1 MKTHKILTV
10 GTLIACLSL
19 PPFSID
25 PGVVFAQVK
34 SVIRKKVTVPPEVA
48 SQNKPADT
56 APDTGPAGQP
66 ESEEGTRGQQGVT
79 PAGEELSPGQTAA
92 QAEGS
97 GVKPGGVTDR
107 ISQEEQPEEGLA
119 EKEGGEQE
127 KGVVTRKVEMP
138 SETAKTT
145 ATTRVSE
152 ETPRTTTTTRGEIAE
167 KRSLAPS
174 LDVEP
179 LRPAE
184 DQRLSVPS
192 VPEPELE
199 EERAEALAESAGL
212 RKKSFALIT
221 GIDPKM
227 RLPYKEITYDP
238 SNRVDPFAPLVREE
252 PEQQEVAKRK
262 EKRERKRRVPRTPL
276 EKFDLSQLKLVGIV
290 ASDSGNIALVEES
303 TGKGY
308 IVKEGTYIGT
318 RAGKVVEITRN
329 KIVVEEEDEDF
340 LGNITL
346 RKRELKIQKPPGED
360 YYEM

>member
-1 MKTHKILTV
+1 
-10 GTLIACLSL
+10 
-19 PPFSID
+19 
-25 PGVVFAQVK
+25 
-34 SVIRKKVTVPPEVA
+34 
-48 SQNKPADT
+48 
-56 APDTGPAGQP
+56 
-66 ESEEGTRGQQGVT
+66 
-79 PAGEELSPGQTAA
+79 
-92 QAEGS
+92 
-97 GVKPGGVTDR
+97 
-107 ISQEEQPEEGLA
+107 
-119 EKEGGEQE
+119 
-127 KGVVTRKVEMP
+127 MP
-138 SETAKTT
+138 SETAETT
-145 ATTRVSE
+145 ATTRVAE
-152 ETPRTTTTTRGEIAE
+152 ETARTTTTTRGEIAE

-184 DQRLSVPS
+184 DRKATVATI
-192 VPEPELE
+192 PEPEVE
-199 EERAEALAESAGL
+199 EERAKALAESAGP